1 MKRVL
6 WLGCVVLGLPL
17 LAACSK
23 PAPQAEETSASVA
36 PPPPVIDP
44 WPGKY
49 EGDLMVRIS
58 GGPGAHKVVLV
69 EAEADGCNGDVGLA
83 GGEPARDV
91 SATELSLVLKP
102 DDKTVCTIRIV
113 RNGGKVTVS
122 ETGICTAYHGL
133 SCPFEGTAAKVN

>member
-23 PAPQAEETSASVA
+23 PAPEAEETSVSAT
-36 PPPPVIDP
+36 PPPPVVDP
-44 WPGKY
+44 WPGNY
-49 EGDLMVRIS
+49 EGELMVRIS
-58 GGPGAHKVVLV
+58 GGSGTHKVVLV
-69 EAEADGCNGDVGLA
+69 EAETDCDGDVGLA

-91 SATELSLVLKP
+91 SATELRVVLKP

-113 RNGGKVTVS
+113 RDGGKVTVS

-133 SCPFEGTAAKVN
+133 SCPFEGTASRVN